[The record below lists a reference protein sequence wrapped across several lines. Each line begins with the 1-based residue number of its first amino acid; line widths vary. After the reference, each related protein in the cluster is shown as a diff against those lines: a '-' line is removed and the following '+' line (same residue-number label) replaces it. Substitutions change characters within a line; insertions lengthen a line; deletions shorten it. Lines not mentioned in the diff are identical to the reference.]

1 MASKTN
7 PKLIGGFVI
16 GAIVLVIAGVLAF
29 GGGQFLKPTGRFI
42 LYFRGSLAGLDVG
55 SPVTFR
61 GVRVGHV
68 TGVTIKYNITKYQLR
83 IPVHI
88 EVEADKFQVVS
99 GERNPEKNIKELIDR
114 GLRAQ
119 LTTVS
124 LVTGQ
129 TAINLDFFPET
140 PVRLVGAEPET
151 MELPTIPSDF
161 DLLKANLSSLL
172 AKISNLPL
180 EKLSS
185 DLLDTVQSANQAM
198 KDADTVVKS
207 ASGLLANV
215 NAQVKPLSDSVMG
228 TIGQANG
235 TLNQA
240 TATLKEAQTR
250 LELKPGEPLQNVNE
264 LLADARGLVGN
275 VNRSWPQLSAAAAQ
289 VLKTV
294 NGTLEKTDAVLK
306 VAQVAIA
313 PSSPL
318 YFEAVSTLREAK
330 VALTAFKVLAE
341 YLQRNP
347 SALLT
352 GNR

>member
-1 MASKTN
+1 MAKKTN

-16 GAIVLVIAGVLAF
+16 GAIALVIAGVLAF
-29 GGGQFLKPTGRFI
+29 GGGQFLKPTARAV
-42 LYFRGSLAGLDVG
+42 LYFRGSLAGLDIG

-61 GVRVGHV
+61 GVTVGHV
-68 TGVTIKYNITKYQLR
+68 TGVTINYNISKQQLR

-88 EVEADKFQVVS
+88 EVEPDRFQVVS
-99 GERNPEKNIKELIDR
+99 GVRDPEKNINELIQR

-119 LTTVS
+119 LSTVS

-129 TAINLDFFPET
+129 TAVNLDFFPET
-140 PVRLVGAEPET
+140 PIRLIHGEPG
-151 MELPTIPSDF
+151 MLELPTIPSDI

-185 DLLDTVQSANQAM
+185 ELLDTVQSADQAM
-198 KDADTVVKS
+198 KDADALVKS
-207 ASGLLANV
+207 AGGLLADV
-215 NAQVKPLSDSVMG
+215 KGQVKPLSDSVTG
-228 TIGQANG
+228 TLNQANG
-235 TLNQA
+235 TLDQA
-240 TATLKEAQTR
+240 GSLLKEAKAR
-250 LELKPGEPLQNVNE
+250 LQLNPGEPLQNVNE

-275 VNRSWPQLSAAAAQ
+275 VNRSWPALVAAAELS
-289 VLKTV
+289 LKTL
-294 NGTLEKTDAVLK
+294 TRSLDRTDAVLK
-306 VAQVAIA
+306 VVQVAVA

-318 YFEAVSTLREAK
+318 YFEAVSALREAK
-330 VALTAFKVLAE
+330 FALTAFKVLAE

-352 GNR
+352 GNK